1 MSEQLKRRL
10 DRVES
15 AEMVTADDA
24 RRERIDIKMQ
34 AHLSGIMQAHERGE
48 DYLTDDDEIKWIE
61 AQYKKIAHLLPQIY
75 IPGVQNGAFKNRSE
89 D

>member
-1 MSEQLKRRL
+1 MMSEQLKRRL

-48 DYLTDDDEIKWIE
+48 DYLTDLAPE
-61 AQYKKIAHLLPQIY
+61 ASHALVVSTISS
-75 IPGVQNGAFKNRSE
+75 RCR
-89 D
+89 